1 MSTYKKAGVDIQAGD
16 QLVDAIKPMAKRT
29 QRPGSLSSIGG
40 FGAVFDIK
48 ATGYQ
53 DPLLVSTTDGV
64 GTKILMTRLSGNWQ
78 GIGQDLVAMCVNDLL
93 VQGAEPL
100 YFLDYY
106 ATGKLDTVEAAAV
119 IDGIAQACEA
129 VGCTLAGG
137 ETAEMPG
144 LYQPG
149 HFDLAG
155 FAVGVVERHQLL
167 PQDVQEGDVVLG
179 LASSGPHS
187 NGFSLIRK
195 ILENV
200 DPVELASQPS
210 WCNSTSILDAIVAPT
225 RLYVSSVLPLVKQNL
240 ITAACHITG
249 GGLAANFSRVLPT
262 GLGAS
267 ITLPS
272 RLPSLFGWLQRKGN
286 VSTGEMLRVF
296 NCGVGFLVVT
306 RPHHQQRVVEQ
317 LTGAGEHVETL
328 GRIHSREP
336 GQSVVTV
343 SL

>member
-1 MSTYKKAGVDIQAGD
+1 MSTYKQAGVDIQAGD
-16 QLVDAIKPMAKRT
+16 QLVDAIKPVASRT
-29 QRPGSLSSIGG
+29 QRPGALSSIGG

-64 GTKILMTRLSGNWQ
+64 GTKILLARAAGNWQ

-93 VQGAEPL
+93 VQGAAPL

-106 ATGKLDTVEAAAV
+106 ATGKLDVQEAAAV
-119 IDGIAQACEA
+119 IEGIARACEA

-155 FAVGVVERHQLL
+155 FGVGAVERHQLL
-167 PQDVQEGDVVLG
+167 PQNVQEGDVVLG

-210 WCNSTSILDAIVAPT
+210 WCKGTTILDAIVAPT

-240 ITAACHITG
+240 ISAACHITG
-249 GGLAANFSRVLPT
+249 GGLAANFSRVLLE

-267 ITLPS
+267 INLPP
-272 RLPSLFGWLQRKGN
+272 RLPPLFGWLQRKGN

-306 RPHHQQRVVEQ
+306 RPHHQQQVIEH
-317 LTGAGEHVETL
+317 LTVAGEHVEIL

-336 GQSVVTV
+336 GQSVVNV

>member
-1 MSTYKKAGVDIQAGD
+1 MSTYKQAGVDIQAGD

-155 FAVGVVERHQLL
+155 FAVGAVERHQLL

-317 LTGAGEHVETL
+317 LTGTGEHVETL